1 MGCGPFDVDPVVLR
15 ELSLAEPVRVVGF
28 AEERV
33 SQFTREGL
41 VYNTTEK
48 MPAETQARLS
58 ALFQAGEEAVTLD
71 LLPLIMVIAQEGR
84 PEEEMFLTSIR
95 ATGFAGP
102 IDCANGA
109 MRLGKCCLLGP
120 GNISCLP
127 A

>member
-1 MGCGPFDVDPVVLR
+1 M
-15 ELSLAEPVRVVGF
+15 
-28 AEERV
+28 
-33 SQFTREGL
+33 
-41 VYNTTEK
+41 YNTTEK

-102 IDCANGA
+102 IDCAN
-109 MRLGKCCLLGP
+109 
-120 GNISCLP
+120 
-127 A
+127 